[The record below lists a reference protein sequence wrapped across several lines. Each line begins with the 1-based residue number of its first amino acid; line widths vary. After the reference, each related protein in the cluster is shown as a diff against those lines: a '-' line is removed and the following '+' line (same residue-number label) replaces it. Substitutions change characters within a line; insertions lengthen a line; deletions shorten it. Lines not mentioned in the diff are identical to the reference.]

1 MTSDDISGSS
11 TAGRVRDGAL
21 RGMKYLQVFQRDTK
35 YNLIRFTLLKKDIV
49 NPRVFALVNYDSI
62 NNSI

>member
-35 YNLIRFTLLKKDIV
+35 YSLIRFTLREKRYRK
-49 NPRVFALVNYDSI
+49 PASFALVNYDGI
-62 NNSI
+62 NNII